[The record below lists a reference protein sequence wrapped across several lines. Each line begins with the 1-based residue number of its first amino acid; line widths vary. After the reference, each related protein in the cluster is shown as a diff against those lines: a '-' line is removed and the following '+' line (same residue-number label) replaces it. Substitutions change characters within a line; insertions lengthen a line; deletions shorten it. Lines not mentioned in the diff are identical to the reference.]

1 MGKILPAHHYNR
13 VSAKREEY
21 TGIFS
26 AYLLL
31 HVVDPILVAHHR
43 GIAVE
48 LDLTEFAPVRPFARG
63 RSFLATQ
70 GKLSRQSLGTKNW

>member
-1 MGKILPAHHYNR
+1 MKKILAAHHYNR

-31 HVVDPILVAHHR
+31 HVVDPIPVAHHR

-48 LDLTEFAPVRPFARG
+48 LDQAEFAPVRPFASENFPG
-63 RSFLATQ
+63 
-70 GKLSRQSLGTKNW
+70 NP